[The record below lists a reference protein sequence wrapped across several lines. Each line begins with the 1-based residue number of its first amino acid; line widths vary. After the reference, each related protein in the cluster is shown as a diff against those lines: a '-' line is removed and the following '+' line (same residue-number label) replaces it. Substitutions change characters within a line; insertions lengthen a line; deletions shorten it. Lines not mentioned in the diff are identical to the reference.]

1 MEKKTKRELLH
12 TFGQSA
18 RRLLPFPFRKT
29 NPDSEED
36 LLRIYRNRDA
46 ESNKE
51 TTPPDNEVIDLGC
64 IWAVE
69 FYTPSHMD
77 ALLTNVRRIGWN
89 EEGFLGLKDIREWA
103 DRSREHPKGGGWQN
117 LGTIRSSGT
126 NDSTF
131 RKVHPNA
138 LPPPHVSD
146 ISGRLFSITSSLACI
161 IMMFRLQEE
170 FATGFDTALRTD
182 RQTYYTE
189 LSSHSRAIHEPE
201 MQKIDHIRQ
210 IRDEMRSTV
219 TKWFSTNLP
228 GLFSSGLLEDE
239 MPTCEFVT
247 LRETA
252 PCPSTDQSAPDF
264 LRLLGLDS
272 GFDAWSS
279 IHLPGLKF
287 SSSSWDP
294 SVPQYH
300 SIFAI
305 KEDDLSDDQLNE
317 AMNWSGREARIL
329 HINDFA
335 MDGPL
340 WLWALLRMLEGYGKR
355 LGALRESSMLRLEA
369 SHNSV
374 EVLNELAQHVSFS
387 VDLNVVTSDL
397 QNYTQ
402 PKPFQFFQYP
412 SFVPI
417 MAEYYPD
424 ESKLENHLCSL
435 INERAAWLQKMDQSL
450 RDHGTQYG
458 ALLGAMENVRIQ
470 EKISCFTIVLVALTI
485 ILTFVT
491 IFLMV
496 LTIIL
501 GWGTLEKLITMS
513 KLYEWLQNAWMILKI
528 LY

>member
-51 TTPPDNEVIDLGC
+51 TTPPDNEVIDLCC

-77 ALLTNVRRIGWN
+77 ALLTNVGRIGWN
-89 EEGFLGLKDIREWA
+89 EEGFLGLKDIRDWA
-103 DRSREHPKGGGWQN
+103 NRSREHPKGGGWQN

-126 NDSTF
+126 NDSTLK
-131 RKVHPNA
+131 KVHPDA
-138 LPPPHVSD
+138 LPPSHVD
-146 ISGRLFSITSSLACI
+146 EISGRLFSINSSLACV
-161 IMMFRLQEE
+161 IMMFRLQED
-170 FATGFDTALRTD
+170 FATGFDTALRTE

-189 LSSHSRAIHEPE
+189 LPSHARAIHEPE
-201 MQKIDHIRQ
+201 MQKIDHIRR

-228 GLFSSGLLEDE
+228 GLFSSGLLEGE

-247 LRETA
+247 LRKTD

-264 LRLLGLDS
+264 LRLIGLYS

-279 IHLPGLKF
+279 VHLPGLKF
-287 SSSSWDP
+287 SPSSWDP

-300 SIFAI
+300 SIFTI
-305 KEDDLSDDQLNE
+305 KEDDLDDDQLKE
-317 AMNWSGREARIL
+317 AMGWSGREARI
-329 HINDFA
+329 IYVNDFV

-355 LGALRESSMLRLEA
+355 LGAIRESAMLRLDPG
-369 SHNSV
+369 HNSV
-374 EVLNELAQHVSFS
+374 KILNELAQHVSFS
-387 VDLNVVTSDL
+387 VDINVIMSDL
-397 QNYTQ
+397 QNHIRS
-402 PKPFQFFQYP
+402 KPFLFFRYP

-417 MAEYYPD
+417 EVEHYPD
-424 ESKLENHLCSL
+424 EFKLENHLCSL
-435 INERAAWLQKMDQSL
+435 ISERAAWVQKMDQSL

-458 ALLGAMENVRIQ
+458 ALLGARDNVRIQ
-470 EKISCFTIVLVALTI
+470 ATISKLTWVLV
-485 ILTFVT
+485 
-491 IFLMV
+491 V

-501 GWGTLEKLITMS
+501 GFLTLKQALPLSELC
-513 KLYEWLQNAWMILKI
+513 EWLQSVWAVLKV
-528 LY
+528 LC

>member
-374 EVLNELAQHVSFS
+374 
-387 VDLNVVTSDL
+387 
-397 QNYTQ
+397 
-402 PKPFQFFQYP
+402 
-412 SFVPI
+412 
-417 MAEYYPD
+417 
-424 ESKLENHLCSL
+424 
-435 INERAAWLQKMDQSL
+435 
-450 RDHGTQYG
+450 
-458 ALLGAMENVRIQ
+458 
-470 EKISCFTIVLVALTI
+470 
-485 ILTFVT
+485 
-491 IFLMV
+491 
-496 LTIIL
+496 
-501 GWGTLEKLITMS
+501 
-513 KLYEWLQNAWMILKI
+513 
-528 LY
+528 

>member
-1 MEKKTKRELLH
+1 MKAN
-12 TFGQSA
+12 S
-18 RRLLPFPFRKT
+18 
-29 NPDSEED
+29 DSEED
-36 LLRIYRNRDA
+36 LLRVYRERD
-46 ESNKE
+46 EENNKE

-64 IWAVE
+64 IWVVE

-77 ALLTNVRRIGWN
+77 ALLTNIWRIGWD
-89 EEGFLGLKDIREWA
+89 EEGFRGLKEIREWA
-103 DRSREHPKGGGWQN
+103 DRSREHPMGGGWEN
-117 LGTIRSSGT
+117 LGTINSSGT
-126 NDSTF
+126 NSSTF

-146 ISGRLFSITSSLACI
+146 ITGRLFSITSSLACI

-182 RQTYYTE
+182 RETYYTE
-189 LSSHSRAIHEPE
+189 LSSHSRAIHDPRV
-201 MQKIDHIRQ
+201 QKIDHIRQ
-210 IRDEMRSTV
+210 IRNEMRRTV
-219 TKWFSTNLP
+219 SKWFSTNLP
-228 GLFSSGLLEDE
+228 GLFSAGLLEGE

-252 PCPSTDQSAPDF
+252 PCPSTDKPAPDF

-287 SSSSWDP
+287 SSPRWDP

-305 KEDDLSDDQLNE
+305 KENDLSDDQLNE
-317 AMNWSGREARIL
+317 TTNWSGREARIR
-329 HINDFA
+329 HINDFV

-374 EVLNELAQHVSFS
+374 EVLDELAQHVSFS
-387 VDLNVVTSDL
+387 IDLNVVTSDL
-397 QNYTQ
+397 QNFTQ
-402 PKPFQFFQYP
+402 PKPFQFFKYP

-424 ESKLENHLCSL
+424 EFKLENHLCTL
-435 INERAAWLQKMDQSL
+435 INDRAAWLQRMDQSL

-458 ALLGAMENVRIQ
+458 ALLSSRDNVRIQ
-470 EKISCFTIVLVALTI
+470 AKISCFTIVLVALTI
-485 ILTFVT
+485 ILTIVT
-491 IFLMV
+491 LFLMV

-513 KLYEWLQNAWMILKI
+513 KLYEWLHNVWMILRI
-528 LY
+528 LF

>member
-1 MEKKTKRELLH
+1 MDKKFYRALLH
-12 TFGQSA
+12 SLSPYA
-18 RRLLPFPFRKT
+18 RKLNPLPFRKT
-29 NPDSEED
+29 NPDSDED
-36 LLRIYRNRDA
+36 RLQLYRKRDA
-46 ESNKE
+46 ENNKE

-77 ALLTNVRRIGWN
+77 ALLTNVWRIGWS
-89 EEGFLGLKDIREWA
+89 EEGFRGLKDIMEWA

-126 NDSTF
+126 NDST
-131 RKVHPNA
+131 RKQVHPDA
-138 LPPPHVSD
+138 LPPPNVSE
-146 ISGRLFSITSSLACI
+146 ISGRLFSITSSLACV

-182 RQTYYTE
+182 RETYYTE
-189 LSSHSRAIHEPE
+189 LSSHTRAIHDPRV
-201 MQKIDHIRQ
+201 QKIDHIRQ
-210 IRDEMRSTV
+210 IRNEMRRTV
-219 TKWFSTNLP
+219 SKWFSTNLP
-228 GLFSSGLLEDE
+228 GLFSSGLLEGE
-239 MPTCEFVT
+239 MPTCELVT

-252 PCPSTDQSAPDF
+252 PCPSRDQPAPNF
-264 LRLLGLDS
+264 LRLLGLAS

-287 SSSSWDP
+287 RSPSWDP

-300 SIFAI
+300 SILTI
-305 KEDDLSDDQLNE
+305 KEDDLSDDQLKE
-317 AMNWSGREARIL
+317 AMNWSGRVARIL

-374 EVLNELAQHVSFS
+374 KVLNELAQHVSFS

-424 ESKLENHLCSL
+424 ESKLENHLCTL
-435 INERAAWLQKMDQSL
+435 INERAEWLQKMDQSL

-458 ALLGAMENVRIQ
+458 ALLSSRDNVRIQ
-470 EKISCFTIVLVALTI
+470 AKISCFHDRFGCIDYN
-485 ILTFVT
+485 FDNCDP
-491 IFLMV
+491 FFDGSDYN
-496 LTIIL
+496 L
-501 GWGTLEKLITMS
+501 GVGNS
-513 KLYEWLQNAWMILKI
+513 
-528 LY
+528 